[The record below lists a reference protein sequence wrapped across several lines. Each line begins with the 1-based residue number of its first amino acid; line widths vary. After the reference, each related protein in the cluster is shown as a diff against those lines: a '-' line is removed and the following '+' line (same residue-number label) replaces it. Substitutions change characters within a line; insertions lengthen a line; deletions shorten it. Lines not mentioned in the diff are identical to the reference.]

1 MTGISERP
9 PPPGTRSI
17 VSLMITAVAGVSL
30 IGCSSTKRYE
40 LGQTIE
46 MGSFSFRAER
56 ATATVGYEAGRQR
69 NVIEVDLWL
78 LSGEADA
85 EVDFGRFLSPGSTLV
100 SHPQIRIED
109 RHGHEFY
116 GRIGVPVGERWP
128 VRFQLAGR
136 GGFSPTERERAE
148 EIAETHLG
156 MEPREFRLFINNP
169 DRRGQQP
176 RAVWIQLRNYRPE
189 R

>member
-1 MTGISERP
+1 
-9 PPPGTRSI
+9 
-17 VSLMITAVAGVSL
+17 VITAVAGVSL

-46 MGSFSFRAER
+46 MGPFSFRAER
-56 ATATVGYEAGRQR
+56 ATATVGYEAGKQR
-69 NVIEVDLWL
+69 TVIEVDLWL
-78 LSGEADA
+78 LSGEAEA
-85 EVDFGRFLSPGSTLV
+85 EVDFGSFLSPGNTLV

-109 RHGHEFY
+109 RHGHEFH
-116 GRIGVPVGERWP
+116 GRLGVPVGERWP
-128 VRFQLAGR
+128 VQFQLAGR
-136 GGFSPTERERAE
+136 AGFSPAERERAE
-148 EIAETHLG
+148 EIAEAHLG
-156 MEPREFRLFINNP
+156 MEPREFRLYINNP